1 MRATAAANP
10 TTARRLSGASPE
22 NLPAGRRPTAEPA
35 PTARKAEENAEILAP
50 GAEPALFPREKALR
64 KPPGKPG
71 VRENRHL
78 FCQTLSKQA
87 IVKFFCSV
95 FLSSTS

>member
-22 NLPAGRRPTAEPA
+22 NLSAGRRPTAEPA

-50 GAEPALFPREKALR
+50 APNRPCSPAKKRFGSLPASRASVKTGTFSA
-64 KPPGKPG
+64 
-71 VRENRHL
+71 RH
-78 FCQTLSKQA
+78 
-87 IVKFFCSV
+87 
-95 FLSSTS
+95 